1 MPNPRRRHSKARGRR
16 RRTHWKLE
24 RLEIMECSQCKSP
37 KLPHR
42 ICPVCG
48 YYDGRPVIDFE
59 AKRAKKE
66 AKKKPTER

>member
-42 ICPVCG
+42 I
-48 YYDGRPVIDFE
+48 
-59 AKRAKKE
+59 
-66 AKKKPTER
+66 